1 VADWVTISS
10 LATAGGTLVL
20 AAATFAAVRSAH
32 QNARVT
38 ERALMA
44 AIRPVL
50 VPSRL
55 TDPPE
60 KVGFLDDHW
69 IKVEAGRAVA
79 DITDDAIYLTF
90 GLRNVGSGLA
100 VLDRWEFIAD
110 LAPGNESHGDPQG
123 YRRLTRDLYIPG
135 GDLGFW
141 QRTFRDP
148 DEPIFK
154 EARDA
159 ITARQRMGIDLL
171 YGDHEG
177 GQHTITRFALIP
189 RDDGQWIT
197 SVSRHW
203 TLDRPD
209 PR

>member
-1 VADWVTISS
+1 
-10 LATAGGTLVL
+10 
-20 AAATFAAVRSAH
+20 
-32 QNARVT
+32 
-38 ERALMA
+38 MA

-69 IKVEAGRAVA
+69 IKVDAGRAVA
-79 DITDDAIYLTF
+79 DIADDAIYLTF
-90 GLRNVGSGLA
+90 ELRNVGSGLA
-100 VLDRWEFIAD
+100 VLDRWDFISD
-110 LAPGNESHGDPQG
+110 LDPGNESHGDPQG
-123 YRRLTRDLYIPG
+123 YRRLTRDLYIPAATWG
-135 GDLGFW
+135 SGRG
-141 QRTFRDP
+141 RSATPTSRSSRKRGTP
-148 DEPIFK
+148 SPPS
-154 EARDA
+154 
-159 ITARQRMGIDLL
+159 TNGVDLL

-177 GQHTITRFALIP
+177 GQHTITRFAPIP

-209 PR
+209 PRRLAFNR